1 VLTRESWDGGDL
13 QEIVTEAVAPFGSSD
28 RSRFVM
34 QGAPV
39 RLTPSVALSL
49 AMTLHELSTN
59 AVKYGALSALDGKVA
74 IIWGVGEG
82 PEGSR
87 LRLTWRES
95 GGPAVSTPLRK
106 GFGSRLIERSL
117 TREHGGEVQVS
128 YPASGLVC
136 EIAITLPKEVAAPGL
151 TEVPVPED
159 VHLVAG

>member
-1 VLTRESWDGGDL
+1 
-13 QEIVTEAVAPFGSSD
+13 VT
-28 RSRFVM
+28 
-34 QGAPV
+34 
-39 RLTPSVALSL
+39 
-49 AMTLHELSTN
+49 
-59 AVKYGALSALDGKVA
+59 
-74 IIWGVGEG
+74 IIWGVGEE

-136 EIAITLPKEVAAPGL
+136 EIAIMLPKEVAAPGL
-151 TEVPVPED
+151 TEGSVMSVEHREFRRSVRDPKAAKGP
-159 VHLVAG
+159 